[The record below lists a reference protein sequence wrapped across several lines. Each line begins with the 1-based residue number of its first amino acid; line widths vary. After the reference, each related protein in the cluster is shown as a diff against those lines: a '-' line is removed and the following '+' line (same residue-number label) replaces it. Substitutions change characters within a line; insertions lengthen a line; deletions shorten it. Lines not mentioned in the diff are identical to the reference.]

1 MAKLKT
7 SLGKIC
13 GSHHDLVNGYGCLW
27 HRYPRICS
35 VCRSYIP
42 VLLSSFMSYLRILN
56 KSNTTGATSGA
67 GTVYPSEARMFVPVF
82 QCGVVLFN
90 LSNYI
95 SPRFQVHIKNSSAM
109 SCPSKNEVRFV
120 FTPICFVGCSC
131 FIYVICFCLFNW
143 CSTDDVVRFND
154 GNHQWSRNCGLPY
167 RGTSVHSWFCCG
179 SSCLIVL
186 CRPLLICWQVG
197 LFDCLCFVFVFV
209 FYLFAILLSLSRF
222 ICSDYLHVIYTS
234 KL

>member
-1 MAKLKT
+1 MAKLTT

-13 GSHHDLVNGYGCLW
+13 GSHHDLVNGYGSLW

-67 GTVYPSEARMFVPVF
+67 GTVYPSEAHMFVPVF
-82 QCGVVLFN
+82 LCGVVLFN

-109 SCPSKNEVRFV
+109 SC
-120 FTPICFVGCSC
+120 
-131 FIYVICFCLFNW
+131 LFNW

-154 GNHQWSRNCGLPY
+154 GNL
-167 RGTSVHSWFCCG
+167 
-179 SSCLIVL
+179 
-186 CRPLLICWQVG
+186 
-197 LFDCLCFVFVFV
+197 
-209 FYLFAILLSLSRF
+209 
-222 ICSDYLHVIYTS
+222 
-234 KL
+234 